1 MRSRRVG
8 PGVGIGLFGDPPP
21 RGNDDP
27 PSPGR
32 TGWPGKKLGGGHGR
46 GLVTASPAGT
56 STGSRQLDDSISVT
70 RPSAWLALAAVVV
83 LIVVAVVVACV
94 VHVPK
99 IATAQGTVVFSGGR
113 LVVTSPIAGKVESLE
128 VAVGNLVWP
137 GDPLARVRG
146 SDGSRRTL
154 VAPEIGTVLSVPVS
168 IGQAVGAGEVVA
180 GLSRWRSEA
189 DVSLIAFVSPAESAN
204 FPKDSKVRL
213 SVRDLV
219 RTGTVTRVPV
229 VRMPLESV
237 AEVVGDEAL
246 AREVYERTDGSP
258 IALLID
264 PDPPPADRGGS
275 SSVVLPAGTAV
286 AVSRVVSDPTL
297 WEVVFGGGR

>member
-1 MRSRRVG
+1 VN
-8 PGVGIGLFGDPPP
+8 V
-21 RGNDDP
+21 
-27 PSPGR
+27 SPE
-32 TGWPGKKLGGGHGR
+32 
-46 GLVTASPAGT
+46 GT
-56 STGSRQLDDSISVT
+56 SSGSRQLDDSIAVT

-113 LVVTSPIAGKVESLE
+113 LVVTAPIAGKVEALE

-168 IGQAVGAGEVVA
+168 TGQAVGAGEVIV

-219 RTGTVTRVPV
+219 RTGTVARVPV

-275 SSVVLPAGTAV
+275 KSVVLPAGTAV